1 MTWWEGAILGF
12 LQGATEFL
20 PVSSSGH
27 LVMGQ
32 ALLGLRLPGLG
43 FEVALHLATLLSVLV
58 VYRERIASLLGGVV
72 RGDSDALRYSG
83 LLIVASVPAA
93 GVGLGFEERF
103 DALFDIPWVTGVALL
118 VTGVILWTSRAALRR
133 EPSREPGLGDAVLMG
148 VAQAAAIIPGI
159 SRSGSTVV
167 TGLWRGVAPQ
177 EAAAFSFLMSIP
189 AVGGAAVLKLPE
201 MLAGDAGASSGVLLL
216 GAAVACVTGVLAIRT
231 FVAMLRHRS
240 FHHFAPYLW
249 VVGVLFLL
257 ASR

>member
-43 FEVALHLATLLSVLV
+43 FEVALHLATLISVLV
-58 VYRERIASLLGGVV
+58 VYRERIGSLLAGVV
-72 RGDSDALRYSG
+72 RGDSPSLRYAG
-83 LLIVASVPAA
+83 LLVVASIPAA
-93 GVGLGFEERF
+93 LVGIGFEERF
-103 DALFDIPWVTGVALL
+103 EALFDIPWVTGVALV

-133 EPSREPGLGDAVLMG
+133 EPQRAPGLVDAVLMG
-148 VAQAAAIIPGI
+148 IAQAAAIIPGI

-167 TGLWRGVAPQ
+167 TGLWKGVDPQ

-189 AVGGAAVLKLPE
+189 AVGGAALLKAPE
-201 MLAGDAGASSGVLLL
+201 MLGGDAGASTGVLLV
-216 GAAVACVTGVLAIRT
+216 GAGVASVTGILAIRT

-240 FHHFAPYLW
+240 FHRFAPYLW